1 MARILRILAV
11 LVIVG
16 TIIAWAVLGANRG
29 WTKTKVQILQI
40 DPVTEIEF
48 ATYEDKFVPGVDFL
62 AAGLG
67 IGLALG
73 ACSVVIARLSS
84 KKS

>member
-1 MARILRILAV
+1 MARLLRILAV

-16 TIIAWAVLGANRG
+16 TIMAWAVLGANRG
-29 WTKTKVQILQI
+29 WTKTKVQVLQV

-48 ATYEDKFVPGVDFL
+48 ATYQDKFLPGVDFL
-62 AAGLG
+62 AAGVG

-73 ACSVVIARLSS
+73 ACSAVIARLSS
-84 KKS
+84 RKS